1 MTTLASEDALQTTK
15 RIITDIFQPVQD
27 TWKRAFGVKEE
38 ATTALQQK
46 VTINVPS
53 NGNVTINNHFHIYI
67 ESPKSEVVEDITPYI
82 MTSQEREELIR
93 EFEQAFNMTSEQF
106 LKLEEEGNAPESFDA
121 RYWSILLRHT

>member
-1 MTTLASEDALQTTK
+1 MTTLTREDVFVTTK
-15 RIITDIFQPVQD
+15 KVFLDKLQPVQS
-27 TWKRAFGVKEE
+27 TLKRVFGVKEE
-38 ATTALQQK
+38 ATTALQQR
-46 VTINVPS
+46 VTINVPA

-93 EFEQAFNMTSEQF
+93 EFEQTFNMTSEQF